1 MSIIQSPNKKLLKKS
16 NEIKKQY
23 ICSNIINSIINDM
36 STELHKTKVGVALS
50 APQIGYN
57 IRIFIISS
65 KVFNKNNND
74 MIFINPYIINA
85 SKDKVLL
92 DESCLSL
99 QNICGKIERSK
110 IIVLSAYNSI
120 GKLFT
125 IEVSGLLSQIV
136 QHEIDHLDG
145 ILFIDKAYKITKCGK
160 SANLQKYSTIRYIST

>member
-1 MSIIQSPNKKLLKKS
+1 MSIIQSPNKKLLLKS
-16 NEIKKQY
+16 NEVKKQC
-23 ICSNIINSIINDM
+23 ISSNIINSIINKM
-36 STELHKTKVGVALS
+36 SIELHKTKVGVALS

-65 KVFNKNNND
+65 KVFGKNNND
-74 MIFINPYIINA
+74 MVFINPHIINA
-85 SKDKVLL
+85 SKEKVLL

-110 IIVLSAYNSI
+110 IIVLSAYNSV

-125 IEVSGLLSQIV
+125 IEVTGLLSQIV

-145 ILFIDKAYKITKCGK
+145 ILFIDKAQKITKCSK
-160 SANLQKYSTIRYIST
+160 SANLQKYSTIKYI